1 MLGHALFPVVQPF
14 SSPPFFPPIT
24 MGNRDLNLDGAEISV
39 LKALGLGSSETS
51 GADLI
56 KRVQDL
62 EPPEL
67 IDTLKGLIAQG
78 FVDADK
84 SGFYSLEDMEPILF
98 MVNSGYTKD
107 LKDALNPKPE
117 APKSRRVRRE

>member
-1 MLGHALFPVVQPF
+1 M
-14 SSPPFFPPIT
+14 SS
-24 MGNRDLNLDGAEISV
+24 NDLNLDGAEISV
-39 LKALGLGSSETS
+39 LKALGLGGGEVS
-51 GADLI
+51 GEDLV

-62 EPPEL
+62 EPAEL
-67 IDTLKGLIAQG
+67 IETLKGLVAQG

-84 SGFYSLEDMEPILF
+84 DAYYSLEEMGGVHF
-98 MVNSGYTKD
+98 MVNSGYSKD

>member
-1 MLGHALFPVVQPF
+1 
-14 SSPPFFPPIT
+14 
-24 MGNRDLNLDGAEISV
+24 MGNDLNLDGAEISV
-39 LKALGLGSSETS
+39 LKALGLGGGEIS

-62 EPPEL
+62 EPAEL
-67 IDTLKGLIAQG
+67 IDTLKGLIGQG

-84 SGFYSLEDMEPILF
+84 DGFYSAEDMGPVHF
-98 MVNSGYTKD
+98 MVNSGYSKD
-107 LKDALNPKPE
+107 LKEALNPKSE